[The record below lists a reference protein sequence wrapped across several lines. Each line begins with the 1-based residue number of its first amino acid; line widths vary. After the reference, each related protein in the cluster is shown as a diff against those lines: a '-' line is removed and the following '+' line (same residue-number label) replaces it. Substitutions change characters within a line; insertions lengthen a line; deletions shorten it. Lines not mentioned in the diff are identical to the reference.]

1 MVQPH
6 VSLEAFN
13 HIAKMFDVRDLVR
26 CDKYSLDY
34 LKGVQDVVDALRLLM
49 DNTDAFNFINPTKPI
64 NMEDKN
70 GLYL

>member
-13 HIAKMFDVRDLVR
+13 HISKMFDVRDLVR
-26 CDKYSLDY
+26 HSQYTLDY
-34 LKGVQDVVDALRLLM
+34 LRGVQDVVNALRTLTI
-49 DNTDAFNFINPTKPI
+49 DNTDAFNPINPTT

>member
-13 HIAKMFDVRDLVR
+13 HISKMFDVRDLVR
-26 CDKYSLDY
+26 HDRYTLDY
-34 LKGVQDVVDALRLLM
+34 LKGVQDVVDALRTLT
-49 DNTDAFNFINPTKPI
+49 DTDAFNSINTTNTT

>member
-1 MVQPH
+1 MVKPL
-6 VSLEAFN
+6 VSLNEAFN

-34 LKGVQDVVDALRLLM
+34 LKGVQDVVDALHSLA
-49 DNTDAFNFINPTKPI
+49 DNTDFNPINHTT
-64 NMEDKN
+64 NMEDIN